1 MHLDSGSGLRFAK
14 QQKMKSPKG
23 KKKTCRW
30 VNRRHCC
37 AGRSLW
43 PPGLPDGRFPCRQAQ
58 PFPHFL
64 DFKHDPYAAGVS
76 PEPAL
81 ALRQR
86 QTALFPKW
94 FAIYQLCVS
103 ERQDKGSG
111 GKHPADFRM
120 AVMQKGK
127 RTPRRYCPAGLGFS
141 PRSEWSS
148 SRGPSA
154 HPSWEYLRAEHR
166 SRKRP

>member
-1 MHLDSGSGLRFAK
+1 MHLDSGRGVRYAK

-23 KKKTCRW
+23 KKGLSVGKPPPLPL
-30 VNRRHCC
+30 
-37 AGRSLW
+37 GLW
-43 PPGLPDGRFPCRQAQ
+43 RMVWRFPCRQAQ
-58 PFPHFL
+58 PAFPAFPRFRTRPACGRL
-64 DFKHDPYAAGVS
+64 S
-76 PEPAL
+76 PEAAHAL
-81 ALRQR
+81 GQH
-86 QTALFPKW
+86 QNALFPKW

-120 AVMQKGK
+120 AVLQKGK
-127 RTPRRYCPAGLGFS
+127 RTPRRFCPAGLGFS

-154 HPSWEYLRAEHR
+154 HPSWGYLRAEHR

>member
-1 MHLDSGSGLRFAK
+1 MHPDSVRGGRYAK

-23 KKKTCRW
+23 KKDLSVGKPPPLPL
-30 VNRRHCC
+30 
-37 AGRSLW
+37 GLW
-43 PPGLPDGRFPCRQAQ
+43 RMVWRFPCWQAQ
-58 PFPHFL
+58 SFSHFL

-120 AVMQKGK
+120 AVLQKGK